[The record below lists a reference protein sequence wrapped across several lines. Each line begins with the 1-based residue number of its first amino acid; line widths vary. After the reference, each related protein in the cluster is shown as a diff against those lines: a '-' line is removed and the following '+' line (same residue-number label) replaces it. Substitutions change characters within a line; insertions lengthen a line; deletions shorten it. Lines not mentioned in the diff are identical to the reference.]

1 MPPARPTLPSLEIV
15 ICTYNNAP
23 MLDRALAAIARQR
36 YPAGLG
42 WSVLVVDNNCTDETP
57 AVVRRHARAGV
68 IPSLRRVVEPKQ
80 GLTEARLRGAKESAA
95 DWIAFVDDDCM
106 LAEDWLEEAASF
118 AAAHPCCG
126 AFGGQIRLKWEVSPT
141 PLALR
146 YRKAY
151 SEQDLGPSA
160 RRLPQKRPY
169 RYLAGAGLVVR
180 RVALETSGWLRE
192 QLLLDRQ
199 GARLTAGGDA
209 EINVRILKAGYEL
222 WYAPACVLDH
232 HIPERRMSE
241 HYLIDLFQGIGA
253 GSCRMILMVI
263 HTSVGLKLLS
273 CTVRALRGAGGTGL
287 LLLHGL
293 FAAHARSDFRIQK
306 GHLQGFL
313 REFWPSFRQSLAPA
327 RKAPYG

>member
-1 MPPARPTLPSLEIV
+1 MPPASSAMPSLEIV
-15 ICTYNNAP
+15 ICTYNNAL

-36 YPAGLG
+36 QPEGLG
-42 WSVLVVDNNCTDETP
+42 WSVLVVDNNCTDETS
-57 AVVRRHARAGV
+57 AVVRRHVRAGV

-80 GLTEARLRGAKESAA
+80 GLTDARLRGVKESAA

-106 LAEDWLEEAASF
+106 LAADWLEEAASF
-118 AAAHPCCG
+118 AAAHPRCG
-126 AFGGQIRLKWEVSPT
+126 AFGGQIRLKWEAPPT

-160 RRLPQKRPY
+160 RRLPQRRPY
-169 RYLAGAGLVVR
+169 QYLAGAGLVVR
-180 RVALETSGWLRE
+180 REALEASGWLRE

-222 WYAPACVLDH
+222 WYVPACVLDH

-241 HYLIDLFQGIGA
+241 RYLVDLYAGIGA
-253 GSCRMILMVI
+253 GSCRMILTVI

-273 CTVRALRGAGGTGL
+273 CAVRALRGAAGTGL
-287 LLLHGL
+287 LLMASP
-293 FAAHARSDFRIQK
+293 FAARARSDFRIQK

-313 REFWPSFRQSLAPA
+313 REFWPSFHQSLAPV
-327 RKAPYG
+327 RKAP